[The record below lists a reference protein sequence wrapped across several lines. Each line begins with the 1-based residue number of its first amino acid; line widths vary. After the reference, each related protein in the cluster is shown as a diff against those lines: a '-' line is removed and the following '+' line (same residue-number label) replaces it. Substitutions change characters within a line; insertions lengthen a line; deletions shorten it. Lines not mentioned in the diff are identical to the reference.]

1 MLASNLTMICELWAK
16 FENGFGENLAN
27 VKQNIY
33 GPDSIAVENK
43 YFSFL

>member
-1 MLASNLTMICELWAK
+1 MFASNLTMICELRGK
-16 FENGFGENLAN
+16 FENGFGENLAH

-33 GPDSIAVENK
+33 GQDSIVENK